1 MISTLATQYPVRSLC
16 RVLEVTRSGY
26 YQWRGKVAGPRAQAN
41 QQLLEQIRL
50 VFDQSRQTYGS
61 PRVTRQLRR
70 QQIACSEKRVAR
82 LMRRHNIRVKSKCP
96 FRPRTTD
103 SQHLYGAAPNRLAGV
118 GQLRRVNQTWVAD
131 ITYIRTAG
139 SWVYL
144 AAVMDLYSRKIVGW
158 SLGYTLQ
165 TSLVKEALEQALAM
179 RQPAA
184 GLLHHSDRG
193 VQYASGAFQALL
205 HTHQILPSM
214 SSRGNCY
221 DNANIESFWSTLKTE
236 LIHRQSFHDLPQAR
250 SAIFEYIEIFYNRQR
265 LHSALGYKTPVEYE
279 QNSTYS
285 HIPID
290 L

>member
-103 SQHLYGAAPNRLAGV
+103 SQHYLYQDGRELGLSGRGDGSLQPQDRRLVLGIHFTNLFGERSPRASFGYAPAC
-118 GQLRRVNQTWVAD
+118 RR
-131 ITYIRTAG
+131 
-139 SWVYL
+139 
-144 AAVMDLYSRKIVGW
+144 
-158 SLGYTLQ
+158 
-165 TSLVKEALEQALAM
+165 
-179 RQPAA
+179 PPPP
-184 GLLHHSDRG
+184 
-193 VQYASGAFQALL
+193 F
-205 HTHQILPSM
+205 
-214 SSRGNCY
+214 
-221 DNANIESFWSTLKTE
+221 
-236 LIHRQSFHDLPQAR
+236 
-250 SAIFEYIEIFYNRQR
+250 
-265 LHSALGYKTPVEYE
+265 
-279 QNSTYS
+279 
-285 HIPID
+285 
-290 L
+290 

>member
-1 MISTLATQYPVRSLC
+1 MIKTLAAQHSVRTVC

-26 YQWRGKVAGPRAQAN
+26 YHWRQKAAGPRGQAN
-41 QQLLEQIRL
+41 QQLLEQVRQ

-70 QQIACSEKRVAR
+70 QQILCSEKRVAR
-82 LMRRHNIRVKSKCP
+82 LMRRHNIRAKSKCP

-103 SQHLYGAAPNRLAGV
+103 SQHLYGAAPNRLAGA
-118 GQLRRVNQTWVAD
+118 GQLTRVNQTWVAD
-131 ITYIRTAG
+131 ITYVKTAG

-179 RQPAA
+179 RRPAV

-193 VQYASGAFQALL
+193 
-205 HTHQILPSM
+205 
-214 SSRGNCY
+214 SS
-221 DNANIESFWSTLKTE
+221 IS
-236 LIHRQSFHDLPQAR
+236 Q
-250 SAIFEYIEIFYNRQR
+250 
-265 LHSALGYKTPVEYE
+265 
-279 QNSTYS
+279 
-285 HIPID
+285 
-290 L
+290 